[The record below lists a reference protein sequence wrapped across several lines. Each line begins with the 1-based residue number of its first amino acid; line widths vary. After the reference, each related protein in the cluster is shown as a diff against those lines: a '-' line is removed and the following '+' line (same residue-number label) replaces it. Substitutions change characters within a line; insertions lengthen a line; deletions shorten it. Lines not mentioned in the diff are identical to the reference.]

1 MLVTEGAAR
10 SEQIDRTLAVL
21 LALVAGA
28 LNAGAFHAAGFFAA
42 NMTGNISAA
51 SDYLALGSWGRM
63 IFFIWLIVSFIAG
76 ACVSALLI
84 AAGHR
89 HGMRQVY
96 GYVLL
101 GEALLLAA
109 LGAMAPG
116 VPEPAHTIVVVQGL
130 AFLMGLQNA
139 LVTRISGARVRT
151 THISGMATDVG
162 MEIAALWEA
171 ARGRDA
177 PGGAAENRRRLSLH
191 ASTIFAFFAG
201 GVAGVMVY
209 RQFADGLLLMAAA
222 VVAAIALAGILSA
235 RV

>member
-10 SEQIDRTLAVL
+10 SEQVDRNLAVL

-28 LNAGAFHAAGFFAA
+28 LNAAAFHAAGFFAA
-42 NMTGNISAA
+42 NMTGNVSAA
-51 SDYLALGSWGRM
+51 SDYLALGSWGRVT
-63 IFFIWLIVSFIAG
+63 FFFWLVFSFIAG
-76 ACVSALLI
+76 ACVCALLI

-89 HGMRQVY
+89 HGIRQVY

-109 LGAMAPG
+109 LGVLAPS
-116 VPEPAHTIVVVQGL
+116 VPPPAHTVLVVQSL

-151 THISGMATDVG
+151 THISGMATDLG
-162 MEIAALWEA
+162 IEIAALWESL
-171 ARGRDA
+171 RGREA

-191 ASTIFAFFAG
+191 ASTILAFFVG
-201 GVAGVMVY
+201 GVAGVMAY
-209 RQFADGLLLMAAA
+209 RHFADGLLLMAAA
-222 VVAAIALAGILSA
+222 VVGAVALAGISNT
-235 RV
+235 RR